1 MGFAPSLAHTDA
13 PSLRLQ
19 TRLGRYAYPLY
30 GYHRI
35 TGDLCLAR
43 RETRAA
49 RSAKKHRWSLIVL
62 YSFAASVVVRSIGT
76 RDGEHERNRAIQSST
91 AYISRKSPTIN
102 ATAVDTKEL
111 GVLML
116 LATLGVIAMH
126 AAFLLFIASF
136 ARASP
141 LHSRH
146 ILDRRDAA
154 PSGFVKV
161 ARAPSDTTFEIRI
174 QLTNSDITGLED
186 RLKIVSSP
194 SSSEYGKWLTRE
206 EVNVFV
212 APTQESLSAI
222 NAFLATHNLVA
233 IPVSPAGDI
242 VAVNVTVA
250 QANSLFDTEYYTFM
264 STDTGDTT
272 VRTLEYSIPASLKG
286 HLSYIHPTTI
296 FPTFQAKST
305 VLKVTPL
312 SSVTDAP
319 IQTRSTDPKYDY
331 CKEYITPA
339 CIEHMYG
346 LPTDPATA
354 IANANDSI
362 TVTAYDLEYVQKD
375 DLKMFLEEF
384 RPDVDPETSYT
395 VKGIAGAF
403 DPQGID
409 YAGVEADLDVEY
421 AIGLATDIPLDFVS
435 VGFGVYNDG
444 AGGFYA
450 TAQILAAHSD
460 TSHVVTTSYGGNEDE
475 LTIEVAQALCNTYLQ
490 LSAMGITVIFSSG
503 DGGVSG
509 GQSQTCTTF
518 VPTFPSGCPYVLS
531 VGATQYNGTEVAAE
545 FSSGGFSNIF
555 PRPWYQ
561 EKEVS
566 SYLKDLGDTYTGL
579 YNASGRGFPDV
590 AAIGHYAAIAYAD
603 EWALV
608 DGTSVSA
615 PVFAATIAIL
625 NDKLLA
631 AGKPTLGFIQPL
643 LYENPHALTDIKY
656 GNNPGCDTDGFSA
669 SSGWDPVT
677 GLGVP
682 DFDSMMKAIGFHK

>member
-1 MGFAPSLAHTDA
+1 MHAVLLLSLVSLARA
-13 PSLRLQ
+13 W
-19 TRLGRYAYPLY
+19 PL
-30 GYHRI
+30 
-35 TGDLCLAR
+35 
-43 RETRAA
+43 
-49 RSAKKHRWSLIVL
+49 
-62 YSFAASVVVRSIGT
+62 
-76 RDGEHERNRAIQSST
+76 
-91 AYISRKSPTIN
+91 
-102 ATAVDTKEL
+102 DT
-111 GVLML
+111 
-116 LATLGVIAMH
+116 
-126 AAFLLFIASF
+126 
-136 ARASP
+136 
-141 LHSRH
+141 RH
-146 ILDRRDAA
+146 ILDRRESV

-161 ARAPSDTTFEIRI
+161 SAAPSDSTFELRI
-174 QLTNSDITGLED
+174 QLTNSDIAGLED
-186 RLKIVSSP
+186 RLKTVSSP
-194 SSSEYGKWLTRE
+194 SSPEYGKWLTRD

-212 APTQESLSAI
+212 APTQESLSAVS
-222 NAFLATHNLVA
+222 AFLATQGLEA
-233 IPVSPAGDI
+233 TSVSPAGDI

-250 QANSLFDTEYYTFM
+250 QANTLFDTEYYTFQ

-272 VRTLEYSIPASLKG
+272 VRTLEYSVPASLKE
-286 HLSYIHPTTI
+286 HLSYIHPTTMYAL
-296 FPTFQAKST
+296 TNS
-305 VLKVTPL
+305 
-312 SSVTDAP
+312 P
-319 IQTRSTDPKYDY
+319 IQARTTDPSYDH

-354 IANANDSI
+354 TANANDSI
-362 TVTAYDLEYVQKD
+362 TVTAYGLQFVQRD

-384 RPDVDPETSYT
+384 RPDVDADTDYT
-395 VKGIAGAF
+395 VKGIGGSF
-403 DPQGID
+403 DPQGPA

-421 AIGLATDIPLDFVS
+421 AIGLATDIPLNFVS
-435 VGFGVYNDG
+435 VGYAVYDDG

-450 TAQILAAHSD
+450 TAEILAAHSD

-475 LTIEVAQALCNTYLQ
+475 LSVEVAQALCNVYLQ

-531 VGATQYNGTEVAAE
+531 VGATQYNGTEVAAG

-561 EKEVS
+561 DKEVS
-566 SYLKDLGDTYTGL
+566 SYLKDLGDTYEGL

-590 AAIGHYAAIAYAD
+590 AAIGHYAAIAYAG

-615 PVFAATIAIL
+615 PVFAATVALL

-643 LYENPHALTDIKY
+643 LYENPHALTDIKH
-656 GNNPGCDTDGFSA
+656 GSNAGCDTDGFSA
-669 SSGWDPVT
+669 GSGWDPVT

-682 DFDSMMKAIGFHK
+682 DFDSMMKVIGFHK